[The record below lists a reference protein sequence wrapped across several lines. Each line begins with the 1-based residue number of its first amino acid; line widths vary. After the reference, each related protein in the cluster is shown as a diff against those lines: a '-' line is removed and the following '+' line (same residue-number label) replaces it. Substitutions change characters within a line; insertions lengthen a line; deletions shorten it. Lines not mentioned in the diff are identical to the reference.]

1 MQASP
6 LATASP
12 PHGAESLTAR
22 GARTRTALVDAAR
35 RVFERDGF
43 LTARV
48 TDIADAAGVA
58 HGSFYTYF
66 PDKKAILAAVLA
78 ELQEEMLHPQLSRAA
93 LEDDPAGTIH
103 DANRAY
109 LESYRRNA
117 GLMALLEDMAAIDED
132 FLQLRRE
139 RTEAFVA
146 RNARAI
152 RRLQKQRLA
161 DAELDPEI
169 AALAISSMVSR
180 TAYAAFVWGRNRG
193 ATDFD
198 AVLRTVTRLWLNALR
213 IPGTTNRR
221 D

>member
-6 LATASP
+6 LATAAA

-117 GLMALLEDMAAIDED
+117 GLMSLLEDMAAIDED

-213 IPGTTNRR
+213 IPGTNRR

>member
-6 LATASP
+6 LGKAGA
-12 PHGAESLTAR
+12 PHGADSLTAR

-48 TDIADAAGVA
+48 TDIADTAGVA

-78 ELQEEMLHPQLSRAA
+78 DLQEEMLHPRLSRAA

-132 FLQLRRE
+132 FLHLRRE

-152 RRLQKQRLA
+152 RRLQKKRLA

-180 TAYAAFVWGRNRG
+180 TAYAAFVWGRDRG

-198 AVLRTVTRLWLNALR
+198 AVLRTMTRLWLNALR
-213 IPGTTNRR
+213 IPDTNRR

>member
-1 MQASP
+1 MEASP
-6 LATASP
+6 LATAAA

-213 IPGTTNRR
+213 IPGTNRR

>member
-6 LATASP
+6 LATAAA

-193 ATDFD
+193 ATDFE

-213 IPGTTNRR
+213 IPGTNRR

>member
-1 MQASP
+1 
-6 LATASP
+6 
-12 PHGAESLTAR
+12 
-22 GARTRTALVDAAR
+22 
-35 RVFERDGF
+35 
-43 LTARV
+43 
-48 TDIADAAGVA
+48 
-58 HGSFYTYF
+58 
-66 PDKKAILAAVLA
+66 
-78 ELQEEMLHPQLSRAA
+78 
-93 LEDDPAGTIH
+93 
-103 DANRAY
+103 
-109 LESYRRNA
+109 
-117 GLMALLEDMAAIDED
+117 MAAIDED

-152 RRLQKQRLA
+152 RRLQKQHLA

-180 TAYAAFVWGRNRG
+180 TAYAAFVWGRDGG

-213 IPGTTNRR
+213 IPGTNRR

>member
-6 LATASP
+6 LATAAA

-22 GARTRTALVDAAR
+22 GARTRTALVDAGR

-117 GLMALLEDMAAIDED
+117 GLMSLLEDMAAIDED

-213 IPGTTNRR
+213 IPGTNRR

>member
-6 LATASP
+6 LATAAA

-93 LEDDPAGTIH
+93 LEDDPAGTIY

-117 GLMALLEDMAAIDED
+117 ALMSLLEDMAAIDED

-213 IPGTTNRR
+213 IPGTNRR

>member
-6 LATASP
+6 LAPAAA

-213 IPGTTNRR
+213 IPGTNRR

>member
-1 MQASP
+1 MQATP
-6 LATASP
+6 LARAAP

-78 ELQEEMLHPQLSRAA
+78 ELQEEMLHPQLSSAA
-93 LEDDPAGTIH
+93 LEDDPARTIH

-193 ATDFD
+193 ETDFD

-213 IPGTTNRR
+213 IPGTNRR

>member
-6 LATASP
+6 LATAAAP
-12 PHGAESLTAR
+12 QGAESLTAR

-66 PDKKAILAAVLA
+66 PGKKAILAAVLA
-78 ELQEEMLHPQLSRAA
+78 ELQEEMLHPRLSRAA

-132 FLQLRRE
+132 FRQLRRE

-180 TAYAAFVWGRNRG
+180 TAYAAFVWGRNRR

-213 IPGTTNRR
+213 IPGTNRR

>member
-6 LATASP
+6 LATAAA

-93 LEDDPAGTIH
+93 LEDDPAGTIR

-213 IPGTTNRR
+213 IPGTNRR

>member
-1 MQASP
+1 MA
-6 LATASP
+6 AA
-12 PHGAESLTAR
+12 PHRAESLTAR

-43 LTARV
+43 LNARV
-48 TDIADAAGVA
+48 TDIADVAGVA

-66 PDKKAILAAVLA
+66 TDKKAILAAVLA
-78 ELQEEMLHPQLSRAA
+78 ELQEEMLHPRLSRAA
-93 LEDDPAGTIH
+93 LEDDPASAIH

-139 RTEAFVA
+139 RIEAFVA

-152 RRLQKQRLA
+152 RRLQKQGLA

-169 AALAISSMVSR
+169 TALAISSMVSR
-180 TAYAAFVWGRNRG
+180 TAYAAFVWGRDGG
-193 ATDFD
+193 AIDFD

-213 IPGTTNRR
+213 IPHTNGK

>member
-6 LATASP
+6 LATAAA

-213 IPGTTNRR
+213 IPGTNRR

>member
-6 LATASP
+6 LATAAA

-22 GARTRTALVDAAR
+22 GARTRTTLVDAAR

-132 FLQLRRE
+132 FLRLRRE

-152 RRLQKQRLA
+152 RRLQRQGLA

-169 AALAISSMVSR
+169 TALAISSMVSR

-213 IPGTTNRR
+213 IPGTNRR

>member
-6 LATASP
+6 LATAAA

-117 GLMALLEDMAAIDED
+117 GLMSLLEDMAAIDGD

-213 IPGTTNRR
+213 IPGTNRR

>member
-1 MQASP
+1 MQASL
-6 LATASP
+6 LATGAA

-213 IPGTTNRR
+213 IPGTNRR

>member
-6 LATASP
+6 LATAAA

-117 GLMALLEDMAAIDED
+117 GLMSLLEDMAAIDED

-152 RRLQKQRLA
+152 RRLQKQGLA

-213 IPGTTNRR
+213 IPGTNRR

>member
-6 LATASP
+6 LATAAA

-117 GLMALLEDMAAIDED
+117 GLMSLLEDMAAIDED

-152 RRLQKQRLA
+152 RRLQKQGLA

-180 TAYAAFVWGRNRG
+180 TAYAAFVWGRDRG

-213 IPGTTNRR
+213 IPGTNRR

>member
-6 LATASP
+6 TATAAAT
-12 PHGAESLTAR
+12 HHAESLTAR
-22 GARTRTALVDAAR
+22 GARTRTTLVDAAR

-43 LTARV
+43 LKARV
-48 TDIADAAGVA
+48 TDIADVAGVA

-66 PDKKAILAAVLA
+66 TDKKAILAAVLA
-78 ELQEEMLHPQLSRAA
+78 ELQEEMLHPRLSRPA
-93 LEDDPAGTIH
+93 LEDDPADAIH
-103 DANRAY
+103 EANRAY

-132 FLQLRRE
+132 FLRLRRE

-152 RRLQKQRLA
+152 RRLQRQGLA

-169 AALAISSMVSR
+169 TALAISSMVSR
-180 TAYAAFVWGRNRG
+180 TAYAAFVWGRDGG

-198 AVLRTVTRLWLNALR
+198 AVLRTMTRLWLNALR
-213 IPGTTNRR
+213 IPRTNRE

>member
-6 LATASP
+6 TATAAA
-12 PHGAESLTAR
+12 PHHAESLTAR
-22 GARTRTALVDAAR
+22 GARTRTTLVDAAR

-43 LTARV
+43 LKARV
-48 TDIADAAGVA
+48 TDIADVAGVA

-66 PDKKAILAAVLA
+66 TDKKAILAAVLA

-93 LEDDPAGTIH
+93 LEDDPAGTIY

-117 GLMALLEDMAAIDED
+117 ALMSLLEDMAAIDED

-213 IPGTTNRR
+213 IPGTNRR